1 MRQSLRLGRVAG
13 IPVGVHWTVGVILL
27 LIADVLGM
35 SVLPAARESLP
46 AVVYWTVAVLGAVIF
61 AGSLLVH
68 ELSHAIVAKRHGVRV
83 RSITLWMLGGVAEL
97 DGDPPDPAAD
107 LRIALAGPASSLAL
121 GVLLAGLAFGIEFV
135 GGPTV
140 VVVALG
146 WLALMNGVLAVFNML
161 PGAPMDGGRVLRAL
175 LWRRHGD
182 RVRAAITA
190 TRAGRVLGFA
200 LIAAGL
206 AELLGWASL
215 GGLWLILIGWFL
227 IAAAG
232 AEARATIAGAALA
245 GLRVG
250 EIMTPDPV
258 IAPSWAVIQDFI
270 DTVAA
275 RSRQAVYPVVE
286 FDGRLA
292 GIVIADMLARLR
304 PAERASLRVGQAAL
318 PVPPEYLAGP
328 DDPATTVSGR
338 PPLGGVVAAVV
349 LEHGRVV
356 GLVTT
361 ADLDWAL
368 RRAAM
373 AGAPAADRPAGYG
386 GPGGGAGT
394 EHETGTRREAG
405 HEAGAGQGPSR
416 R

>member
-1 MRQSLRLGRVAG
+1 MRQSLRLGRIAG

-27 LIADVLGM
+27 LIADVLGV
-35 SVLPAARESLP
+35 SVLPAAREGLP
-46 AVVYWTVAVLGAVIF
+46 TVVYWTVAVLGAAVF

-121 GVLLAGLAFGIEFV
+121 GVLLAGLALGIDFV
-135 GGPTV
+135 GGPMI

-161 PGAPMDGGRVLRAL
+161 PGAPMDGGRVLRAV

-190 TRAGRVLGFA
+190 TRAGRVVGFA

-232 AEARATIAGAALA
+232 AEARATIAGTALA
-245 GLRVG
+245 GLRVA
-250 EIMTPDPV
+250 EIMTPSPV
-258 IAPSWAVIQDFI
+258 SAPSWTVVQDFI

-275 RSRQAVYPVVE
+275 RSRQPVYPVVE

-292 GIVIADMLARLR
+292 GIVIAEPLARLR
-304 PAERASLRVGQAAL
+304 PAERASLRVGQVAL

-328 DDPATTVSGR
+328 DDPAATVSGR

-361 ADLDWAL
+361 AGLDWAL
-368 RRAAM
+368 RRATM
-373 AGAPAADRPAGYG
+373 AARPAAAGPARYGAPG
-386 GPGGGAGT
+386 GEVESGHGAGT
-394 EHETGTRREAG
+394 G
-405 HEAGAGQGPSR
+405 HR
-416 R
+416 